1 MFAEFTDLLEADSW
15 LYMIEAKFGL
25 LHCLEMPK
33 MLLAAQ
39 QLGASA
45 SAWWVTF
52 TATLLGG
59 Y

>member
-1 MFAEFTDLLEADSW
+1 MFAEFTDPLEADSW
-15 LYMIEAKFGL
+15 LCTIEAKFGL
-25 LHCLEMPK
+25 LHCSEMSK

-39 QLGASA
+39 QLG
-45 SAWWVTF
+45 AWWVTF